1 MTLAPLSEPW
11 SCSSQPNLLAATG
24 QRRYAIKEMQAGCRV
39 PHVSPLETWGFH
51 LYSVTPILCHPERSR
66 RTLRLLGSEEEVQA
80 GCRVPHVSPLETW
93 GFHLY
98 SVTPILCHPERS

>member
-1 MTLAPLSEPW
+1 V
-11 SCSSQPNLLAATG
+11 
-24 QRRYAIKEMQAGCRV
+24 QAGCRV

-66 RTLRLLGSEEEVQA
+66 GTLRLLGSEEEVQA

-98 SVTPILCHPERS
+98 SVTPILCHPERSRGALRLLGSE